1 MQVLKT
7 VFAMIRGRKMNPLTK
22 PRVPSLMELC
32 EKEQILAPCIWDCRT
47 AHAAELAGFKAI
59 LLSGGEL
66 AESVCGVPD
75 IGLITADDLVQSA
88 ARIAQY
94 SVLPLI
100 VDADDG
106 FGDTPLAVYRLIKR
120 LIEAGA
126 KGCTLDDTTG
136 IRGWNRWGS
145 TYTKNHNEGHGD
157 AKVLHQSSTRERFM
171 AKIKAAV
178 KAAEGT
184 DFVVIARTECKLESG
199 IDEAILRC
207 QMARE
212 LGAPMTM
219 VNCIRSLDDAKK
231 IAEKDIG
238 HKMWPDIRSLNG
250 VPDILL
256 DDIAPMGFSFVT
268 CHFLEKA
275 MMYGASDFA
284 KHIIA
289 DRTSVYSDTHT
300 MGGLSPEEQRRWI
313 DLGLDPWLDAEATFT
328 DLSDL
333 REKHPGELDGDPLA
347 Y

>member
-1 MQVLKT
+1 
-7 VFAMIRGRKMNPLTK
+7 MNPLTK

-88 ARIAQY
+88 ARISQY
-94 SVLPLI
+94 SVLPVI

-145 TYTKNHNEGHGD
+145 TYTKNHSEGKDD
-157 AKVLHQSSTRERFM
+157 AKVLHQSSTRERRRLS
-171 AKIKAAV
+171 
-178 KAAEGT
+178 T

-199 IDEAILRC
+199 LDEAILRC

-219 VNCIRSLDDAKK
+219 INCIRTLDEAKK
-231 IAEKDIG
+231 IAEQDKG

-256 DDIAPMGFSFVT
+256 DDIGPMGFSFVT
-268 CHFLEKA
+268 CHFFEKA

-284 KHIIA
+284 KHIVA
-289 DRTSVYSDTHT
+289 DRTSVYSDQHT
-300 MGGLSPEEQRRWI
+300 MGGMTKEEQRRWI
-313 DLGLDPWLDAEATFT
+313 DLGLDPWLDAEAVFT
-328 DLSDL
+328 DLSEL

>member
-1 MQVLKT
+1 
-7 VFAMIRGRKMNPLTK
+7 MNPLTK

-88 ARIAQY
+88 ARISQY
-94 SVLPLI
+94 SVLPVI

-145 TYTKNHNEGHGD
+145 TYTKNHSEGKDD

-171 AKIKAAV
+171 AKIKAAL

-199 IDEAILRC
+199 LDEAILRC

-212 LGAPMTM
+212 LGALVELAPSEQ
-219 VNCIRSLDDAKK
+219 IFDAPRHPYTEALLAA
-231 IAEKDIG
+231 IPTTDIG
-238 HKMWPDIRSLNG
+238 ENRKELQILEGDIPSPVNPPKGCKFHTRCKYCTEICEQV
-250 VPDILL
+250 VPEWKEV
-256 DDIAPMGFSFVT
+256 SENHFVA
-268 CHFLEKA
+268 CHHVL
-275 MMYGASDFA
+275 
-284 KHIIA
+284 
-289 DRTSVYSDTHT
+289 
-300 MGGLSPEEQRRWI
+300 P
-313 DLGLDPWLDAEATFT
+313 
-328 DLSDL
+328 
-333 REKHPGELDGDPLA
+333 EKHQ
-347 Y
+347 

>member
-1 MQVLKT
+1 
-7 VFAMIRGRKMNPLTK
+7 MNPLKK

-32 EKEQILAPCIWDCRT
+32 EREQVLAPCIWDCRT
-47 AHAAELAGFKAI
+47 AHAAELAGFKAL

-75 IGLITADDLVQSA
+75 IGLITADDLVQA
-88 ARIAQY
+88 TARIAQY
-94 SVLPLI
+94 SVLPVI

-106 FGDTPLAVYRLIKR
+106 FGDTPLVVYRLVKR
-120 LIEAGA
+120 LIAAGA

-145 TYTKNHNEGHGD
+145 TYTKNHNSGKD
-157 AKVLHQSSTRERFM
+157 NAKVLHQSVSRERFL

-178 KAAEGT
+178 MAAEGT

-199 IDEAILRC
+199 LDEAILRC
-207 QMARE
+207 RMARE

-219 VNCIRSLDDAKK
+219 INCIRCIEDARR
-231 IAEKDIG
+231 IAQQDVG

-256 DDIAPMGFSFVT
+256 DDIAPLGFSFVT
-268 CHFLEKA
+268 CHFFEKA

-284 KHIIA
+284 RHIIA
-289 DRTSVYSDTHT
+289 ERTSVYSDQHT

-313 DLGLDPWLDAEATFT
+313 DLGLDPWLDAEAEFN
-328 DLSDL
+328 DLAVVRDAF
-333 REKHPGELDGDPLA
+333 PGQAEGDPLA

>member
-1 MQVLKT
+1 
-7 VFAMIRGRKMNPLTK
+7 MNPLTK

-47 AHAAELAGFKAI
+47 AHAAEMAGFKAV

-88 ARIAQY
+88 ARISQY
-94 SVLPLI
+94 SVLPVI

-120 LIEAGA
+120 LIAVGA

-145 TYTKNHNEGHGD
+145 IYTENHANGLDHG
-157 AKVLHQSSTRERFM
+157 KVLHQSVTRERFL
-171 AKIKAAV
+171 AKVKAAV
-178 KAAEGT
+178 TAAEGS

-199 IDEAILRC
+199 IEEAILRC
-207 QMARE
+207 RMARD

-219 VNCIRSLDDAKK
+219 INCIRTLEEAKM
-231 IAEKDIG
+231 IAQMDVG

-256 DDIAPMGFSFVT
+256 SDIEPLGFSFVT

-275 MMYGASDFA
+275 MMYGAADFA
-284 KHIIA
+284 KHIVA
-289 DRTSVYSDTHT
+289 DRTSVYSDQHT
-300 MGGLSPEEQRRWI
+300 MGGLSPQEQRQWI
-313 DLGLDPWLDAEATFT
+313 DLGLDPWLDAEAQFT
-328 DLSDL
+328 DLSVVRKDF
-333 REKHPGELDGDPLA
+333 KGQADGDPLA